1 MRIHI
6 SLSRSNILIQ
16 EVIHP
21 FKRLTIQVLVLIAP
35 GSIFGNSKWS
45 QNGSFQS
52 CCCQFRRVDQPRIR
66 GRSWFFSDSK
76 MSSQS
81 RQQKIST
88 STPKSSSKK
97 CSKIVKTGE
106 NSSGD
111 ESSAT
116 LRSLLGVSPVSVKPS
131 TSPAKPGGGRRK
143 LKEKEELLK
152 NMVNQAKEREAS
164 RKRGSMNSSVNTLSL
179 QEENSFK

>member
-1 MRIHI
+1 M
-6 SLSRSNILIQ
+6 
-16 EVIHP
+16 
-21 FKRLTIQVLVLIAP
+21 
-35 GSIFGNSKWS
+35 S
-45 QNGSFQS
+45 Q
-52 CCCQFRRVDQPRIR
+52 I
-66 GRSWFFSDSK
+66 
-76 MSSQS
+76 

-106 NSSGD
+106 SNSGD

-164 RKRGSMNSSVNTLSL
+164 KKRGSMNSSVNTLSL
-179 QEENSFK
+179 QEVNSFNEHKSTTFQLRSGPVDRVHLKLVICDDIFTVFSLSTPNHR

>member
-1 MRIHI
+1 MVHFRVAVV
-6 SLSRSNILIQ
+6 NFAELINQ
-16 EVIHP
+16 ELEGEV
-21 FKRLTIQVLVLIAP
+21 
-35 GSIFGNSKWS
+35 G
-45 QNGSFQS
+45 
-52 CCCQFRRVDQPRIR
+52 
-66 GRSWFFSDSK
+66 FFSDGK

-97 CSKIVKTGE
+97 CSKIVKAGE
-106 NSSGD
+106 NSED

-179 QEENSFK
+179 QEVNSFE